1 MTRKEKREILKS
13 ISVADEVV
21 KIIQKYLPCL
31 IPELSKITDIRE
43 KGYVIY
49 HMKVILFVQILGYV
63 VGSRSMK
70 EMTNTFN
77 TEEMTLNINNILKE
91 ELEEMPH
98 YDTINDVL
106 KNVDIDELRKVIKEI
121 VYELIRK
128 KMFDKYRVK
137 NKFFQ
142 IIVDG
147 TRICSFNKR
156 HCENCLKTE
165 HRDKITKEIISTTYY
180 HYVLEAKLV
189 VGNMVLSIDTEFV
202 ENESSNV
209 SKQDCEINAF
219 KRMAIRLKEE
229 FPKLPI
235 LISGDAL
242 YACKPIIDICK
253 GYKWEYILR
262 FKEDRIK
269 TLGEEIVNL
278 EKNNLLEVNKKTLV
292 MDNGKEVLQQFKF
305 GNNIHYGNATNSDS
319 GNETNII
326 KFYETKNTIET
337 SFMWIVSFKVTK
349 NNVEELVFAGRRR
362 WKIENEG
369 FNEQKNGVFNIEH
382 LYSTDSNAMKT
393 HYLLVQIAHI
403 IRQLLEHG
411 SIVLKQ
417 AGLTKKEISNR
428 IIDQLTKIVLACDD
442 IFIWKQLRFE

>member
-1 MTRKEKREILKS
+1 
-13 ISVADEVV
+13 
-21 KIIQKYLPCL
+21 
-31 IPELSKITDIRE
+31 
-43 KGYVIY
+43 
-49 HMKVILFVQILGYV
+49 
-63 VGSRSMK
+63 MK
-70 EMTNTFN
+70 EMTTTFN

-98 YDTINDVL
+98 YDTINNVL
-106 KNVDIDELRKVIKEI
+106 ENVDVDQLRKVIKEI

-128 KMFDKYRVK
+128 KMFDKYRIK
-137 NKFFQ
+137 DKFFQ

-147 TRICSFNKR
+147 TRICNFNKR

-165 HRDKITKEIISTTYY
+165 HKDKVTKEIISTTYY
-180 HYVLEAKLV
+180 HYILEAKLA

-202 ENESSNV
+202 ENESADV
-209 SKQDCEINAF
+209 SKQDCEMNAF
-219 KRMAIRLKEE
+219 KRMAIRLKDE

-235 LISGDAL
+235 LITGDAL
-242 YACKPIIDICK
+242 YACNQIIDICK
-253 GYKWEYILR
+253 EYNWEYILR

-269 TLGEEIVNL
+269 TLGREIVNL
-278 EKNNLLEVNKKTLV
+278 EKSNLLEVNKKILV
-292 MDNGKEVLQQFKF
+292 MDNGKEIGQQIKF

-326 KFYETKNTIET
+326 KFYETKNNIET
-337 SFMWIVSFKVTK
+337 SFMWMVSFKVTK
-349 NNVEELVFAGRRR
+349 NNAEELVSAGRRR

-382 LYSTDSNAMKT
+382 LYSTDTNAMKI

-417 AGLTKKEISNR
+417 AVFTKKEISNR